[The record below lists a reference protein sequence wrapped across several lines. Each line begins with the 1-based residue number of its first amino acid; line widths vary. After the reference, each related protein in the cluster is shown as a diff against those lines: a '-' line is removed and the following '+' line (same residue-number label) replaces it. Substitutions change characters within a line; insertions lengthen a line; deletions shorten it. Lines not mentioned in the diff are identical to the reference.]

1 MAVVAV
7 ASPPTRIQS
16 ESHQVCKTKF
26 SAGACRTAALQRAK
40 LLKVDR
46 RCPLRSEICVE
57 KVLVSEFVVG
67 IVVDILGHVRVQ
79 HRKSIGEGWIAAS
92 TRLLLVLNSRQFVVL
107 HPEVRLQNLRGCGEP
122 KQGGISSRK
131 TLTFIV
137 VRFIF
142 CQSPCTFRQKSHP
155 SGCGPRCS

>member
-16 ESHQVCKTKF
+16 ESHQICKTQF
-26 SAGACRTAALQRAK
+26 SAGTRRTAALQRTK

-46 RCPLRSEICVE
+46 RCSFGSQISI
-57 KVLVSEFVVG
+57 KKILVSEFVIG
-67 IVVDILGHVRVQ
+67 IVVHVLRHVSVQ
-79 HRKSIGEGWIAAS
+79 HGKGVREGWIAAS
-92 TRLLLVLNSRQFVVL
+92 TRLLLVLNSCQFVVL

-131 TLTFIV
+131 ALTLIIV
-137 VRFIF
+137 IR
-142 CQSPCTFRQKSHP
+142 
-155 SGCGPRCS
+155 